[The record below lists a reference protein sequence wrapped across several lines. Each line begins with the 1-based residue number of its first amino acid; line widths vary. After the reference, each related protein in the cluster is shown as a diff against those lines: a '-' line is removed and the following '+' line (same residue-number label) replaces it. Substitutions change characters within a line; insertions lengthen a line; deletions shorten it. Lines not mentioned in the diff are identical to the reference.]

1 MAQDP
6 GQLDVGALISQALA
20 AAPQAAGAASDLP
33 FIPLWKVRPK
43 GQKLTVNPGQFGDG
57 EDLRTSGGGMI
68 TGGRSTIT
76 TDPTKSEKMYTADEA
91 ASAYL
96 DLDEKD
102 REEFQ
107 KKAVEAGLVR
117 VGEDGTV
124 TRSEFFEAWQRAAKY
139 AATYNKDRD
148 QAKWISPWE
157 ATDRLGVLGAA
168 GSGGAYDPFKPHTT
182 TTHRDYT
189 KGSDASAV
197 TQNLESIFNQEM
209 GRAPTEQERGVY
221 QRLVQKAYDAHPE
234 TTTSTSQTDAS
245 GNTTSNTTQAGGVD
259 MNATL
264 LDQIRDTPES
274 DAYQAGST
282 FFEAAMRALGAIA

>member
-68 TGGRSTIT
+68 TGGRHTIVV
-76 TDPTKSEKMYTADEA
+76 DPTKSEAMYTSDQA
-91 ASAYL
+91 ASAFL

-102 REEFQ
+102 RQEFL
-107 KKAVEAGLVR
+107 KKAIETGMVKPGASPADL
-117 VGEDGTV
+117 
-124 TRSEFFEAWQRAAKY
+124 FEAWQRATNY

-148 QAKWISPWE
+148 QGKWISPWE
-157 ATDRLGVLGAA
+157 AADRMGVLGVA
-168 GSGGAYDPFKPHTT
+168 GSGGAYDPFKPHTQTST
-182 TTHRDYT
+182 TRRDFT

-197 TQNLESIFNQEM
+197 TQSLESIFNQEM